1 MSNLQNLQTLAEA
14 RRSIYALNNQLPV
27 DKDQVVALVEHAILH
42 TPSSFNSQS
51 TRLVV
56 LFEEDHKKLWQIT
69 EDTLRK
75 IVNDDEKFK
84 STEQKLNGF
93 KAGAGTVLFFEDQ
106 NVVKNLQENFAL
118 YADRF
123 PVWSEH
129 TSAMHQ
135 YVIWTALA
143 SLDIGANLQ
152 HYNPV
157 IDEEV
162 AKTWNIDSNWKLT
175 AQMVFGGIEQK
186 AGDKE
191 FAPID
196 SRLKVYGK

>member
-1 MSNLQNLQTLAEA
+1 MSNLQDFQKLAEA
-14 RRSIYALNNQLPV
+14 RRSIYALNDQLPV
-27 DKDQVVALVEHAILH
+27 DKDQVVDLVEHAILH
-42 TPSSFNSQS
+42 TPSAFNSQS

-56 LFEEDHKKLWQIT
+56 LFGEDHKKLWQIT

-84 STEQKLNGF
+84 GTEEKLNGF

-123 PVWSEH
+123 PVWAEH
-129 TSAMHQ
+129 ANAMHQ
-135 YVIWTALA
+135 YVIWTALT
-143 SLDIGANLQ
+143 SLNIGANLQ

-162 AKTWNIDSNWKLT
+162 AKTWNIDSSWKLI
-175 AQMVFGGIEQK
+175 AQMVFGGVEQP

>member
-1 MSNLQNLQTLAEA
+1 MSNLQDLQKLAEA
-14 RRSIYALNNQLPV
+14 RRSIYALNDQLPV
-27 DKDQVVALVEHAILH
+27 DKDQVVDLVEHAILH
-42 TPSSFNSQS
+42 TPSAFNSQS

-56 LFEEDHKKLWQIT
+56 LFGEDHKKLWQIT

-84 STEQKLNGF
+84 GTEEKLNGF

-123 PVWSEH
+123 PVWAEH
-129 TSAMHQ
+129 ANAMHQ
-135 YVIWTALA
+135 YVIWTALT
-143 SLDIGANLQ
+143 SLNIGANLQ

-162 AKTWNIDSNWKLT
+162 AKTWNIDSSWKLI
-175 AQMVFGGIEQK
+175 AQMVFGGVEQP

>member
-1 MSNLQNLQTLAEA
+1 MSNLQSFQTLAEA
-14 RRSIYALNNQLPV
+14 RRSIYALNDQLPV
-27 DKDQVVALVEHAILH
+27 DKQQVVDLVEHAVLH
-42 TPSSFNSQS
+42 TPSAFNSQS

-56 LFEEDHKKLWQIT
+56 LFGEDHKKLWQIT

-84 STEQKLNGF
+84 STEQKLAGF

-106 NVVKNLQENFAL
+106 NVVKNLQENFAP

-123 PVWSEH
+123 PTWSEH

-143 SLDIGANLQ
+143 SLKIGANLQ

-162 AKTWNIDSNWKLT
+162 AKTWNIDSSWTLI
-175 AQMVFGGIEQK
+175 AQMVFGGIGQP

-191 FAPID
+191 FEPVEK
-196 SRLKVYGK
+196 RLKVYGK

>member
-1 MSNLQNLQTLAEA
+1 MSSLQDFNALTEA
-14 RRSIYALNNQLPV
+14 RRTIYALNDQLPV
-27 DKDQVVALVEHAILH
+27 DKQQVVDLVEHAILH
-42 TPSSFNSQS
+42 TPSAFNSQS

-56 LFEEDHKKLWQIT
+56 LFGEDHKKLWDIT
-69 EDTLRK
+69 ADVLRK

-93 KAGAGTVLFFEDQ
+93 RAGAGTVLFFEDQ
-106 NVVKNLQENFAL
+106 NVVKHLQENFAP

-123 PVWSEH
+123 PTWSEH
-129 TSAMHQ
+129 TNAMHQ

-162 AKTWNIDSNWKLT
+162 AKAWNIDPSWTLI
-175 AQMVFGGIEQK
+175 AQMVFGGIEQP

-191 FAPID
+191 FEPVEK
-196 SRLKVYGK
+196 RLKVYGK